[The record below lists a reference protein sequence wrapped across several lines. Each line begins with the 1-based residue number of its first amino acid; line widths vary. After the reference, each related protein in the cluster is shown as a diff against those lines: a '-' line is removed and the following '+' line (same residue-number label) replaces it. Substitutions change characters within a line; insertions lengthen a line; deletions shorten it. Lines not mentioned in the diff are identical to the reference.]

1 MYCETKAG
9 RNRSFDDAPLER
21 DRVRHAIK
29 GFGQRR
35 FPVRD
40 CERGDWESFSRAV
53 PLIEQMFTHGAVNGF
68 AAAIVEAMRVAA
80 RLGISSSYDCAL
92 SLTDNLVD
100 LWGVVDRAAVVGY
113 IAIAY
118 VKGADYWDVYLRWR
132 DVPEVVEIARHAV
145 NCFDNLDTARYDS
158 NVHQISN
165 TQ

>member
-29 GFGQRR
+29 VFGRRR

-40 CERGDWESFSRAV
+40 CECGDWESFSRAV
-53 PLIEQMFTHGAVNGF
+53 PLIERMFTHGAVGGF
-68 AAAIVEAMRVAA
+68 AAAVAEAMRVAA
-80 RLGISSSYDCAL
+80 RLDISSSYDCAL
-92 SLTDNLVD
+92 SLTDSLVD

-118 VKGADYWDVYLRWR
+118 VKGADYWDVYLKWR
-132 DVPEVVEIARHAV
+132 DVPEVVEVARHAV

-158 NVHQISN
+158 NVHQTTN